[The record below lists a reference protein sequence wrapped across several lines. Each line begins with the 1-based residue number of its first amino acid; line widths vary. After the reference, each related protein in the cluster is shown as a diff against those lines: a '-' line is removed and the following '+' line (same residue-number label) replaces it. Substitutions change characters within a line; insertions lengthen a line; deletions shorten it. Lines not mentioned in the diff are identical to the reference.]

1 MNTIRKIAAQKRIA
15 LVAHDHM
22 KKELVDW
29 AEYNKQNLNTHI
41 LYGTG
46 TTGSLLEKY
55 TGLKVNK
62 LLSGPMGG
70 DLQIGALTAE
80 GKLDV
85 IVFFWDPMEAQ
96 PHDPDIKALLRIAA
110 VWNIPLA
117 CNRASADFL
126 ISSPLMDS
134 DYAAILV
141 DYSQYM
147 SRSIPM

>member
-1 MNTIRKIAAQKRIA
+1 MNTIRKITAQKRIA

-29 AEYNKQNLNTHI
+29 AEYNKQI
-41 LYGTG
+41 LDKHVLFGTG
-46 TTGSLLEKY
+46 TTGSLIETY
-55 TGLKVNK
+55 TGLEVNK

-80 GKLDV
+80 GKLDL

-126 ISSPLMDS
+126 ISSPLMNT
-134 DYAAILV
+134 DYSAILV

>member
-29 AEYNKQNLNTHI
+29 AEYNKDILKHHV

-55 TGLKVNK
+55 TGLDVNK

-80 GKLDV
+80 GKLDA

-126 ISSPLMDS
+126 ISSPLMNS
-134 DYAAILV
+134 DYDAIMV
-141 DYSQYM
+141 DYTQYM
-147 SRSIPM
+147 NRSIPM